1 MKDKK
6 VFLKSYKNL
15 KILITGTTGFKG
27 AWLAFWLKN
36 LGAKVTGVSLKPEKG
51 SILFNC
57 LGLGTKINQY
67 FIDITNF
74 NKLNNIVKKV
84 KPDII
89 FHLAAQSI
97 VSDSYK
103 SPLNTFQTNVLGSA
117 NVLETYRI
125 NKIPNLVFI
134 TSDKCYLNLDKKK
147 NYKETDILGGLDNY
161 SSSKAS
167 AELIFSS
174 YSNSYFKK
182 EKFLSAASARAGN
195 VIGGGD
201 MKSDRIIPDI
211 VKAVSQKK
219 ILNLRNP
226 KATRPWQHVLEPL
239 SGYLLIGHKL
249 LNKELKKNLIPSW
262 NFGPK
267 TKNCKNVEFITK
279 EFLKNWKKK
288 NLKLKINKNKN
299 YHESKFLS
307 LNIQKAK
314 KELKWEP
321 RLSLGETINMTAD
334 WYKLFLE
341 NKNIKN
347 FTYHQLEFFLDK

>member
-6 VFLKSYKNL
+6 GFLNSYKNL

-57 LGLGTKINQY
+57 LGLRTKINQN
-67 FIDITNF
+67 FTDITNF

-97 VSDSYK
+97 VSESYK

-161 SSSKAS
+161 SSSKAC

-174 YSNSYFKK
+174 YSKSYFKK
-182 EKFLSAASARAGN
+182 GKFLSAVSARAGN

-211 VKAVSQKK
+211 VKAISQKK
-219 ILNLRNP
+219 FLNLRNP

-249 LNKELKKNLIPSW
+249 LNKELKKSLIPSW

-279 EFLKNWKKK
+279 EFLKNWNKH
-288 NLKLKINKNKN
+288 NLRIKFNKDKN

-314 KELKWEP
+314 KELNWEP
-321 RLSLGETINMTAD
+321 RLSLVETINMTAD

-341 NKNIKN
+341 NENIEN

>member
-1 MKDKK
+1 M
-6 VFLKSYKNL
+6 
-15 KILITGTTGFKG
+15 
-27 AWLAFWLKN
+27 AFWLNN

-57 LGLGTKINQY
+57 LGLETKINQY

-74 NKLNNIVKKV
+74 NKFNNIVKKV

-97 VSDSYK
+97 VSESYK
-103 SPLNTFQTNVLGSA
+103 SPLNTFKTNVLGSA

-211 VKAVSQKK
+211 VKAISQKK

-249 LNKELKKNLIPSW
+249 LNKELKKSLLPNWNL
-262 NFGPK
+262 GPK

-279 EFLKNWKKK
+279 EFLKNWNKH
-288 NLKLKINKNKN
+288 NLSIKFNKNKN
-299 YHESKFLS
+299 YHESKLLS

-314 KELKWEP
+314 KELNWEP
-321 RLSLGETINMTAD
+321 RLSLEETINMTAD
-334 WYKLFLE
+334 WYKHFLE

-347 FTYHQLEFFLDK
+347 FTYHQLEYFLDK